1 MDAIQFLKQEH
12 KKAKAGLKKV
22 LKASPDTRGDLWNE
36 LQPELEA
43 HEQIEDACL
52 YGPLARGA
60 GKVDAKLAAWR
71 AKHQKEVQRV
81 EGLVGQ
87 LESLD
92 PAQAAWVAKVKA
104 IGSSAA
110 AQGSAMIAHAT
121 MTTSESPKLYSE
133 RPPIRKPVMAAM
145 PPTTRARSATASAG
159 SRRRR
164 RIAWA

>member
-71 AKHQKEVQRV
+71 AKHQKEVERV
-81 EGLVGQ
+81 EALVGQ

-92 PAQAAWVAKVKA
+92 PAEAAWVAKVRA
-104 IGSSAA
+104 IGTSLEKHIREEEQDIFPRIGKVWDRKQLAEA
-110 AQGSAMIAHAT
+110 GAEMKEMKGEKLHA
-121 MTTSESPKLYSE
+121 
-133 RPPIRKPVMAAM
+133 
-145 PPTTRARSATASAG
+145 
-159 SRRRR
+159 
-164 RIAWA
+164 

>member
-52 YGPLARGA
+52 YGPLARGV
-60 GKVDAKLAAWR
+60 GKADAKLAAWR
-71 AKHQKEVQRV
+71 AKHRKEVERV

-92 PAQAAWVAKVKA
+92 PAEAAWVAKVRA
-104 IGSSAA
+104 IG
-110 AQGSAMIAHAT
+110 
-121 MTTSESPKLYSE
+121 TSLEKHIWEEEQDIFP
-133 RPPIRKPVMAAM
+133 
-145 PPTTRARSATASAG
+145 
-159 SRRRR
+159 
-164 RIAWA
+164 RIAKVWDRKQLVEAGAEMKEMKTEKLHA

>member
-71 AKHQKEVQRV
+71 AKHQKEVERV

-87 LESLD
+87 LENLD
-92 PAQAAWVAKVKA
+92 PAEAAWIAKVRA
-104 IGSSAA
+104 IGTSLEKHIREEEQDIFPRIGKVWDRKQLAEA
-110 AQGSAMIAHAT
+110 GAEMKEMKAEKLHA
-121 MTTSESPKLYSE
+121 
-133 RPPIRKPVMAAM
+133 
-145 PPTTRARSATASAG
+145 
-159 SRRRR
+159 
-164 RIAWA
+164 

>member
-12 KKAKAGLKKV
+12 KKAKTGLKKV

-52 YGPLARGA
+52 YGPLERGA

-71 AKHQKEVQRV
+71 VKHQKEVDRV

-92 PAQAAWVAKVKA
+92 PAEAAWLAKVKA
-104 IGSSAA
+104 VGASLERHIREEEQDIFPRIGKVWDGTRRKQAGA
-110 AQGSAMIAHAT
+110 EMEEMKAEKLHA
-121 MTTSESPKLYSE
+121 
-133 RPPIRKPVMAAM
+133 
-145 PPTTRARSATASAG
+145 
-159 SRRRR
+159 
-164 RIAWA
+164 

>member
-71 AKHQKEVQRV
+71 AKHQKEVERV
-81 EGLVGQ
+81 EGLVGK
-87 LESLD
+87 LEGLD
-92 PAQAAWVAKVKA
+92 PAEAAWVAKVRA
-104 IGSSAA
+104 IGTSLEKHIREEEQDIFPRIGKVWDRKQLAEA
-110 AQGSAMIAHAT
+110 GAEMKEMKAEKLHA
-121 MTTSESPKLYSE
+121 
-133 RPPIRKPVMAAM
+133 
-145 PPTTRARSATASAG
+145 
-159 SRRRR
+159 
-164 RIAWA
+164 

>member
-71 AKHQKEVQRV
+71 AKHQKEVERV
-81 EGLVGQ
+81 EALVGQ

-92 PAQAAWVAKVKA
+92 PAEAAWVAKVRA
-104 IGSSAA
+104 IGTSLEKHIREEEQDIFPRIGKVWDRKQLAEA
-110 AQGSAMIAHAT
+110 GAEMKEMKAEKLHA
-121 MTTSESPKLYSE
+121 
-133 RPPIRKPVMAAM
+133 
-145 PPTTRARSATASAG
+145 
-159 SRRRR
+159 
-164 RIAWA
+164 

>member
-22 LKASPDTRGDLWNE
+22 LKASPDTRGDLWSE

-52 YGPLARGA
+52 YGPLASGA
-60 GKVDAKLAAWR
+60 GKADAKLAAWR
-71 AKHQKEVQRV
+71 AKHQKEVERV

-92 PAQAAWVAKVKA
+92 TAEAAWVAKVKA
-104 IGSSAA
+104 VGSSLEKHIREEEQDIFPRVAKIWDKKQLA
-110 AQGSAMIAHAT
+110 EAGAEMKEMKAEKLHA
-121 MTTSESPKLYSE
+121 
-133 RPPIRKPVMAAM
+133 
-145 PPTTRARSATASAG
+145 
-159 SRRRR
+159 
-164 RIAWA
+164 

>member
-12 KKAKAGLKKV
+12 KKAKAGLRKV

-60 GKVDAKLAAWR
+60 GKADAKLAAWR
-71 AKHQKEVQRV
+71 AKHQKEVERV

-87 LESLD
+87 
-92 PAQAAWVAKVKA
+92 
-104 IGSSAA
+104 IGKGERGAGG
-110 AQGSAMIAHAT
+110 QGERGERDGGA
-121 MTTSESPKLYSE
+121 SEAGHRLI
-133 RPPIRKPVMAAM
+133 PPL
-145 PPTTRARSATASAG
+145 RA
-159 SRRRR
+159 
-164 RIAWA
+164 